1 MDTPSKTKRTKAITG
16 KSSDSRGLSLGGR
29 TAPNRA
35 DAVLWLIGTPIG
47 NLGDLTMR
55 AREALRSAD
64 ALAAED
70 TRRIRKLLSAEAIA
84 TPRQCFS
91 YRAENEARASQR
103 ILGLLSTGQ
112 KVALVSDA
120 GMPAISDP
128 GAVAVREALAAGFRV
143 EVIPGVSAVTTAV
156 ALSGFGGKGFVFTG
170 FAPHR
175 KARIARMLAPY
186 QDFAGAIVV
195 FESPRRLGRMLAVAA
210 ETLGGN
216 RSALVAFEMTK
227 LHERVWRGT
236 LDELA
241 VRAVAAR
248 ANLQAA
254 GSNKERNKKSNK
266 ESNKEKSKEK
276 NKTRSQSISAAKDQT
291 QRGQDKPKAES
302 TGDALPDDLSSNDLP
317 SDDLPSDDLP
327 SDDLPL
333 GEATLVIAPAPKPEP
348 DEED

>member
-47 NLGDLTMR
+47 NLGDLTLR

-241 VRAVAAR
+241 VRAVAAQ

-254 GSNKERNKKSNK
+254 GSNKGKSTEKNKERNKKRSK
-266 ESNKEKSKEK
+266 ESNKEKNKEK

-302 TGDALPDDLSSNDLP
+302 TGEALPDDFPSN
-317 SDDLPSDDLP
+317 DLP